1 MGKVWTLTWREIHSV
16 FFSPLA
22 YIVLTVFL
30 FFSGLGFA
38 LKTTEASM
46 SGTIA
51 ALLFLFLVATP
62 FLTMRLLA
70 EESRSGTIET
80 LMTAPVTETAVILSK
95 FLGTLVFFA
104 FMLLPTLGY
113 VVILCVLGE
122 PDLGPI
128 VSAYIGLLL
137 TGAHFIAIGLFC
149 SALTRSQVVAGVT
162 ALIILLTLWGLGEVA
177 ASMGGSFEPIVSYLG
192 TWQHLRPFAYGR
204 ITFRDTFFFL
214 SSAAFWLFLSVRVLE
229 SRRWR

>member
-1 MGKVWTLTWREIHSV
+1 
-16 FFSPLA
+16 
-22 YIVLTVFL
+22 
-30 FFSGLGFA
+30 
-38 LKTTEASM
+38 M

-70 EESRSGTIET
+70 EEYRSGTIET
-80 LMTAPVTETAVILSK
+80 LMTAPISETAVILSK
-95 FLGTLVFFA
+95 FLGTIVFYT
-104 FMLLPTLGY
+104 FMLAPTLGY
-113 VVILCVLGE
+113 VVILCVLGD

-128 VSAYIGLLL
+128 ISAYIGLLL
-137 TGAHFIAIGLFC
+137 MGAHFIAIGLFC
-149 SALTRSQVVAGVT
+149 SAFTRSQIIAGIM
-162 ALIILLTLWGLGEVA
+162 ALVILLTIWGLGEVS
-177 ASMGGSFEPIVSYLG
+177 ASMSGPFAPVVKYLG

-214 SSAAFWLFLSVRVLE
+214 SSTVFWLFLSVRVLE